1 MKSLPTGRQACSI
14 ELIMEATQ
22 KTVMVFGTFDIVHLG
37 HIALFHEAK
46 KYGDTLIV
54 VVARDKRARGIK
66 GADPVFAEKER
77 MSFLQELSIVDRV
90 LLGDKSD
97 VYKAIK
103 NIKPD
108 TILLGYDQKMF
119 TEELENKIKEFGFD
133 TKIVRAKAYKAD
145 KYKTGMIK
153 EKLITRL

>member
-1 MKSLPTGRQACSI
+1 
-14 ELIMEATQ
+14 
-22 KTVMVFGTFDIVHLG
+22 MVFGTFDIVHLG

-46 KYGDTLIV
+46 KHGDTLIV

-66 GADPVFAEKER
+66 GTDPVFGEKER

-97 VYKAIK
+97 VYKVIK

-133 TKIVRAKAYKAD
+133 TRVVRAKAYKAD
-145 KYKTGMIK
+145 KYKTGTIK
-153 EKLITRL
+153 EKLVTRL

>member
-1 MKSLPTGRQACSI
+1 
-14 ELIMEATQ
+14 ME
-22 KTVMVFGTFDIVHLG
+22 TVMVFGTFDIVHLG

-46 KYGDTLIV
+46 KYGTKLVV

-66 GADPVFAEKER
+66 GKDPVFGEKER
-77 MSFLQELSIVDRV
+77 IAFLQELSVVDRV

-97 VYKAIK
+97 VYKVIK

-108 TILLGYDQKMF
+108 TIVLGYDQKMF

-133 TKIVRAKAYKAD
+133 TRIVRAKAHKSD
-145 KYKTGMIK
+145 KYKTGVIK
-153 EKLITRL
+153 EKLLRQV

>member
-1 MKSLPTGRQACSI
+1 
-14 ELIMEATQ
+14 ME
-22 KTVMVFGTFDIVHLG
+22 TVMVFGTFDIVHLG

-46 KYGDTLIV
+46 KYGTDLVV

-66 GADPVFAEKER
+66 GKDPVFGEKER
-77 MSFLQELSIVDRV
+77 VAFLQELSVVDRV

-97 VYKAIK
+97 VYKVIK

-108 TILLGYDQKMF
+108 TIVLGYDQKMF

-133 TKIVRAKAYKAD
+133 TQIVRARAYKSD
-145 KYKTGMIK
+145 KYKTGVIK
-153 EKLITRL
+153 EKLLTQV